1 MTVLIDP
8 FTVSTAITVVAGV
21 DTHAETHHVSVLNAA
36 TGAVLGDRQVTATD
50 DGYRQLLEFVI
61 SFGDVV
67 RIGVEGTSSY
77 GAGLARY
84 LRGVGI
90 EVAEVIRPKRAVR
103 RRGKSDPIDALAAAR
118 QVLAGEDLPIPKDG
132 DGLVEQVRVLL
143 AVRRSAVK
151 ARTALLRQVKSL
163 LVTAPESV
171 RARWSAITGTQDLMG
186 ALAATR
192 PEPAIT
198 SVRAAT
204 GQALRHLARRY
215 QHLAAEIDELEQD
228 LAALV
233 DAANPALRA
242 AFGIGT
248 VTAAQL
254 LVTAGDNPERLSSEA
269 AFAALC
275 GTAPIPASS
284 GKTNRHRLNRGGD
297 RQANAALH
305 QIALVRMTTDP
316 GTGLYAARRRAEG
329 KTGREIIRC
338 LKRAIARQVW
348 HLLVHPD
355 PVPDTRQFRAA
366 RQQLRLTLTD
376 IATPL
381 GTCPARISELERGIR
396 PNAQLATA
404 YQQLL
409 ATV

>member
-21 DTHAETHHVSVLNAA
+21 DTHAETHHVSVLDAA
-36 TGAVLGDRQVTATD
+36 TGAVLGDRQVTATG
-50 DGYRQLLEFVI
+50 DGYRQLLEFVS
-61 SFGDVV
+61 SFGNIV

-84 LRGVGI
+84 LRGAGI

-118 QVLAGEDLPIPKDG
+118 QVLAGEVLPIPKDG

-163 LVTAPESV
+163 LVTAPEPV
-171 RARWSAITGTQDLMG
+171 RTRWSSTGGTQDLMG

-192 PEPAIT
+192 PEPAVA

-228 LAALV
+228 LA
-233 DAANPALRA
+233 
-242 AFGIGT
+242 
-248 VTAAQL
+248 
-254 LVTAGDNPERLSSEA
+254 
-269 AFAALC
+269 
-275 GTAPIPASS
+275 
-284 GKTNRHRLNRGGD
+284 
-297 RQANAALH
+297 
-305 QIALVRMTTDP
+305 
-316 GTGLYAARRRAEG
+316 GLEKPRR
-329 KTGREIIRC
+329 
-338 LKRAIARQVW
+338 
-348 HLLVHPD
+348 
-355 PVPDTRQFRAA
+355 
-366 RQQLRLTLTD
+366 
-376 IATPL
+376 
-381 GTCPARISELERGIR
+381 
-396 PNAQLATA
+396 
-404 YQQLL
+404 
-409 ATV
+409 